1 MSANGGARILL
12 AEDEPS
18 IVTSLRFVLGRAG
31 FDVIVESDGARAV
44 ERAFTDAPSLVLLD
58 VMMPGIDGFE
68 ALRRLRADARTAEMP
83 VVMLTAKGQREDRDT
98 AMRLGASAFITK
110 PFSNSEI
117 VEAVRALAPAAP
129 VAVATLPGGDG
140 R

>member
-1 MSANGGARILL
+1 MSATAGARILL

-18 IVTSLRFVLGRAG
+18 IVTSLRFLLGRAG
-31 FDVIVESDGARAV
+31 FDVVVESDGTRAVARALR
-44 ERAFTDAPSLVLLD
+44 EMPSVVVLD
-58 VMMPGIDGFE
+58 VMMPGCDGFE
-68 ALRRLRADARTAEMP
+68 ALRQLRADPRTAHMP

-110 PFSNSEI
+110 PFSNSE
-117 VEAVRALAPAAP
+117 VVDAVRMLACEADTAPANAP
-129 VAVATLPGGDG
+129 GAE

>member
-1 MSANGGARILL
+1 MSATAGARILL

-18 IVTSLRFVLGRAG
+18 IVTSLRFLLGRAG
-31 FDVIVESDGARAV
+31 FDVVVESDGTRAVARALS
-44 ERAFTDAPSLVLLD
+44 EMPSVVVLD
-58 VMMPGIDGFE
+58 VMMPGCDGFE
-68 ALRRLRADARTAEMP
+68 ALRQLRADPRTAHMP

-110 PFSNSEI
+110 PFSNSE
-117 VEAVRALAPAAP
+117 VVDAVRMLACEADTAA
-129 VAVATLPGGDG
+129 ANAPGAE